1 MAIFGHRGRIGVI
14 SPTVL
19 EVIAD
24 DFHRI
29 APPGVAMTGVPC
41 HMGGWSDVEYER
53 AMVQME
59 ASAEYLG
66 ARQVDYLVHVAT
78 PPVVSRGVGY
88 DLDLIRRIEA
98 KAGCR
103 ATTSARALIEA
114 LAYFGAERIALAT
127 AFNETV
133 IAQLQ
138 AFLAGNGI
146 EVLSIGRIAATFDF
160 LHAIPA
166 EAIRQAARDAMAQAP
181 DAEALSIPSGQVPAA
196 PLVASLEA
204 ELGVPVIA
212 QNHADFWV
220 PFRALGI
227 HDVAPGHGRLLDSL
241 RA

>member
-1 MAIFGHRGRIGVI
+1 MAAFGHRGRIGVI

-19 EVIAD
+19 EVISD

-29 APPGVAMTGVPC
+29 APPGVAMTGVTC
-41 HMGGWSDVEYER
+41 HMGGWSETEYER
-53 AMVQME
+53 AMVQMD

-66 ARQVDYLVHVAT
+66 ARNVDYLVHVAT

-88 DLDLIRRIEA
+88 DLELIKRFEE

-103 ATTSARALIEA
+103 ATTSARALIDA
-114 LAYFGAERIALAT
+114 LEHFGAKRIALAT

-133 IAQLQ
+133 IAQLLG
-138 AFLAGNGI
+138 FLAGNGVA
-146 EVLSIGRIAATFDF
+146 VLSVGRMPGTFDF

-166 EAIRQAARDAMAQAP
+166 DAIRQAALDAMARAP
-181 DAEALSIPSGQVPAA
+181 DAEAVSIPSGQVPAA

-227 HDVAPGHGRLLDSL
+227 NDVAPGHGRLLDSL
-241 RA
+241 RG